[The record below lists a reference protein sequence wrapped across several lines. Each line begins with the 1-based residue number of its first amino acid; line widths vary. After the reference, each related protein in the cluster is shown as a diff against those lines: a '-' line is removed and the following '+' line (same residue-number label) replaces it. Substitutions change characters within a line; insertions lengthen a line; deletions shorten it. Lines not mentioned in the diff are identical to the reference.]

1 MRKKFFFVAV
11 ALIAT
16 AVSQAQ
22 DSTVVA
28 APAPEKPKPVISGSV
43 DVYYR
48 YNFANPKDGATNN
61 LTSFTNSQNSF
72 ELGMATIRL
81 DHSWGKASVTADLGF
96 GRRAQEFSYNDGD
109 ANSFLSLASVKQLFV
124 SYAISD
130 KFKLTMGKW
139 GTHVGYEVVDAYLNR
154 NYSMSYMFSYGPFF
168 HTGLKADIVLG
179 GKTGLMVGVANPT
192 DYSTTTSSHKWI
204 IAQFSTGTNNGK
216 IKAFLN
222 YQGGKYDLDS
232 KLNQVDLVV
241 TGAVSDKFSIGYN
254 GTVQSRKPSGGSSD
268 SWWGSALY
276 FNVDPTSTF
285 GLTLRGEYF
294 DDKKDVLGGY
304 IGTSIFAA
312 TLSFNFKVGALTIIP
327 EFRLDSAKDQIFE
340 KNDNSGTKSTATALL
355 AATYSFLVTSITRRE
370 TKYEPLYQIKKQNV

>member
-1 MRKKFFFVAV
+1 MRKTFFFVAV

-16 AVSQAQ
+16 AVTQAQ
-22 DSTVVA
+22 DSTVVAPPPPDSTVA

-48 YNFANPKDGATNN
+48 YNFSNPKDGATNN

-72 ELGMATIRL
+72 ELGMASIRL

-109 ANSFLSLASVKQLFV
+109 GNSFLSLASVKQLFV

-179 GKTGLMVGVANPT
+179 SKTGFMIGIANPT
-192 DYSTTTSSHKWI
+192 DYSTTTSSAKWL
-204 IAQFSTGTNNGK
+204 IAQFSTGSNSGK
-216 IKAFLN
+216 FKAFLN
-222 YQGGKYDLDS
+222 YQGGNYDLDS

-241 TGAVSDKFSIGYN
+241 TAALGDHFSLGYN
-254 GTVQSRKPSGGSSD
+254 GTVQTRKPSGKESD

-276 FNVDPTSTF
+276 LNADPSSTF
-285 GLTLRGEYF
+285 GITLRGEYF
-294 DDKKDVLGGY
+294 SDEGDKNGAGESLLGFNS
-304 IGTSIFAA
+304 SIFAT
-312 TLSFNFKVGALTIIP
+312 TLSFNIKVGALTIIP
-327 EFRLDSAKDQIFE
+327 ELRF
-340 KNDNSGTKSTATALL
+340 DNASDNLFTKSDGAGTKSTATALL
-355 AATYSFLVTSITRRE
+355 GATYSF
-370 TKYEPLYQIKKQNV
+370 

>member
-1 MRKKFFFVAV
+1 MRKMFFFVAV
-11 ALIAT
+11 ALIAA

-22 DSTVVA
+22 DSTVVTPSPPDSV

-43 DVYYR
+43 DLYYR
-48 YNFANPKDGATNN
+48 YNFANAKDGSTNN

-72 ELGMATIRL
+72 ELGMATVRL

-109 ANSFLSLASVKQLFV
+109 GNSFLSLASVKQLFV

-179 GKTGLMVGVANPT
+179 SKTGIMIGIANPT
-192 DYSTTTSSHKWI
+192 DYSTTTSSAKWL
-204 IAQFSTGTNNGK
+204 IAQFSTGSNSGK
-216 IKAFLN
+216 FKAFLN
-222 YQGGKYDLDS
+222 YQGGKYDIDAS
-232 KLNQVDLVV
+232 LNQVDLVV
-241 TGAVSDKFSIGYN
+241 TAALSDHFSLGYN
-254 GTVQSRKPSGGSSD
+254 GTVQSRKPAGGETD

-276 FNVDPTSTF
+276 VNADPSSNF
-285 GLTLRGEYF
+285 GITLRGEYF
-294 DDKKDVLGGY
+294 SDEGDKNGPGSSLLGFNA
-304 IGTSIFAA
+304 SVFAT

-327 EFRLDSAKDQIFE
+327 EIRFDNASENLFS
-340 KNDNSGTKSTATALL
+340 KNDNSPTKSTATALL
-355 AATYSFLVTSITRRE
+355 GATYSF
-370 TKYEPLYQIKKQNV
+370 